1 MSQFSYIHEEF
12 YASQIEQARLDALL
26 AEGWRH
32 FGEHFFRYNLGW
44 YQNNIRTVIPLRI
57 RLDSFSFSKS
67 QRKILNKNKDL
78 QTFIR
83 PINITS
89 ATIEMFETHRLRFAE
104 NIPQSIHTFLSY
116 EPATVPCEAFEIAVY
131 KDEKMIAQSFFDVG
145 IDSVSSIY
153 GIFSPEITDRSLGIL
168 TMLLEIDFALKNNKK
183 YFYHGYAYEGNS
195 FYDYK
200 KRFRALERFDWQGNW
215 EEFVSIETN
224 EK

>member
-1 MSQFSYIHEEF
+1 MNQFSYIHEEF
-12 YASQIEQARLDALL
+12 YASQITPEQLDLLL
-26 AEGWRH
+26 ADGWRH
-32 FGEHFFRYNLGW
+32 FGEHFFRYNLAW
-44 YQNNIRTVIPLRI
+44 HQNSIRSVIPLRV
-57 RLDSFSFSKS
+57 RLSDFSFSKS

-83 PINITS
+83 PIKITPETVS
-89 ATIEMFETHRLRFAE
+89 MFENHRFRFKD
-104 NIPQSIHTFLSY
+104 NIPHSIHTFLSY
-116 EPATVPCEAFEIAVY
+116 EPATIPCEAFEVAVY
-131 KDEKMIAQSFFDVG
+131 EGKTLLAQSFFDVG
-145 IDSVSSIY
+145 NNSVSSIY
-153 GIFSPEITDRSLGIL
+153 GIFAPEITDRSLGIL